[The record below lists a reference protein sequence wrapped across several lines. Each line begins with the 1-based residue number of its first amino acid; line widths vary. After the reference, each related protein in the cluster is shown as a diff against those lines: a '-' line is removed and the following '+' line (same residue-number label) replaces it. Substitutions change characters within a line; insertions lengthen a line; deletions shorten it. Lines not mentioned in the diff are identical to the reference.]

1 MNRIHRL
8 AATAFAA
15 TIAVGTLGLTAS
27 AASAAPT
34 QDALGVAKHTV
45 ETKIDARLAQLA
57 QLQHQVD
64 GSKNLTDGDRSALD
78 TILANEVSGLTALRS
93 KVESET
99 TTAAVAAD
107 AKSMI
112 DDYRVYVVV
121 TPQVHLTIAA
131 DVGEHAVEVAN
142 DKIAPKLD
150 AAIAQAQANGKDVT
164 KAQADDDAF
173 KAAVAAAAADLD
185 GQSATLLA
193 QEPHGYPANHQTFL
207 DARAKIADARAKL
220 AEARTDAHNVV
231 EDLRAA

>member
-1 MNRIHRL
+1 MNRIQRL
-8 AATAFAA
+8 AASAVAA
-15 TIAVGTLGLTAS
+15 TIALGTLGLTAS
-27 AASAAPT
+27 AATAAPA

-64 GSKNLTDGDRSALD
+64 ASKNLTDGDRSALG
-78 TILANEVSGLTALRS
+78 TILADEVTGLTALRS
-93 KVESET
+93 KVDRET

-107 AKSMI
+107 ARSMI
-112 DDYRVYVVV
+112 EDYRVYVVV
-121 TPQVHLTIAA
+121 TPQVHLTIAT

-142 DKIAPKLD
+142 DVIAPKLD
-150 AAIAQAQANGKDVT
+150 AAIAQARANGKDVT

-173 KAAVAAAAADLD
+173 KAAVTAAAADLD

-193 QEPHGYPANHQTFL
+193 QVPHGYPANHQTFL

-220 AEARTDAHNVV
+220 AEARADAHDVV
-231 EDLRAA
+231 ADLEAA

>member
-1 MNRIHRL
+1 MNRTHRL
-8 AATAFAA
+8 AASALAA
-15 TIAVGTLGLTAS
+15 TIALGTIGLTAS
-27 AASAAPT
+27 AASA
-34 QDALGVAKHTV
+34 QDGTAVAKRTV
-45 ETKIDARLAQLA
+45 EAKIDARLAQLA

-64 GSKNLTDGDRSALD
+64 ASKNLTDGDRSALG
-78 TILANEVSGLTALRS
+78 TILSNEVSGLTQLRAN
-93 KVESET
+93 VD
-99 TTAAVAAD
+99 AATDTKTIAD
-107 AKSMI
+107 DARSMI

-121 TPQVHLTIAA
+121 TPQVHLTIATDA
-131 DVGEHAVEVAN
+131 GEHAVEVAN

-150 AAIAQAQANGKDVT
+150 AAIAQAKANGKDVA

-193 QEPHGYPANHQTFL
+193 QVPHGYPANHQTFL

-231 EDLRAA
+231 DDLKSA